1 MSNIV
6 YRFCKP
12 FLLNST
18 VRDAE
23 AQLCICVGVSKSKA
37 RKKLIKNSLLLKINQ
52 KKFKQIKF
60 INSSTPD
67 IASS

>member
-12 FLLNST
+12 FLLRST

-23 AQLCICVGVSKSKA
+23 AQLYICVGVSKSKA
-37 RKKLIKNSLLLKINQ
+37 RKKLIKISLLLKIN
-52 KKFKQIKF
+52 KKKSNK
-60 INSSTPD
+60 
-67 IASS
+67 